1 MKAKGASERPKPRV
15 RGCSRIRERERL
27 NRKRAVN
34 VPNFSWWELW
44 GVGRL
49 TKPIKE
55 AEAEWYRGPPLHG
68 RRLRYPTASNR
79 IVTLGV
85 LLGVLHSR
93 SVAIR

>member
-1 MKAKGASERPKPRV
+1 M
-15 RGCSRIRERERL
+15 RGRSRIRERGRL

-55 AEAEWYRGPPLHG
+55 AKAEWYRGPPLH
-68 RRLRYPTASNR
+68 RRCLRYPTASNR

-85 LLGVLHSR
+85 LL
-93 SVAIR
+93 VALSA